1 MKISEFSPVALFYHK
16 SFSFGQKNDI
26 FYSYILNLDQVN
38 LRLSGI
44 LRLSE
49 PLGYVNFRFSGNP

>member
-1 MKISEFSPVALFYHK
+1 MHLTLYISKTLDNENLRSSEP
-16 SFSFGQKNDI
+16 
-26 FYSYILNLDQVN
+26 LDQVN

>member
-1 MKISEFSPVALFYHK
+1 MNLRSSEP
-16 SFSFGQKNDI
+16 
-26 FYSYILNLDQVN
+26 LDQVN

-49 PLGYVNFRFSGNP
+49 PLGSEHLLPIHILSKISGKFSMEK